1 LTSNSQPIFKGSRN
15 YEEKKVFGLIPYN
28 IFFGVT
34 GILLFSLLVWSNP
47 SASLLQTEDAE
58 KLEYLNASVHALERL
73 EISSERLDLLRK
85 SLLGMEMG
93 DLDRFTSE
101 IVYKLQS
108 NTMIRKDF
116 NEGKIGIFDIIKL
129 NNESVSSSE
138 SETEIHAE
146 YDEDDNSVTEESG
159 NNENTDV
166 TIVENEN
173 DEDEDDFIVTAE
185 INEDLISENDETKNL
200 LMTTYFTHQR
210 DPLGRATM
218 RMNLTIVYTFLSRTQ
233 GFIDNMHVVLFVDW
247 KHIPTDTPI
256 EFIPVDFQGV
266 TNGIND
272 YRYFLYRDYLLE
284 HEQYDRIL
292 TVDFKDVK
300 YGRDPFELMAS
311 MPEKKLFVGSEP
323 RKKGAKYLRWMG
335 AKSGNCFG
343 GVKFAPQRIRNAYHT
358 LKVSPEDYI
367 FTNAGIFGGDRQ
379 YVIEVLDWMVGVFE
393 QYINGTNP
401 CNSNMIVFCGAIY
414 PYYQQD
420 LVFTGAP
427 LHSPFRSYMTPT
439 PEYAIFH
446 K

>member
-1 LTSNSQPIFKGSRN
+1 
-15 YEEKKVFGLIPYN
+15 
-28 IFFGVT
+28 
-34 GILLFSLLVWSNP
+34 
-47 SASLLQTEDAE
+47 LLQAENAE

-73 EISSERLDLLRK
+73 GISSKRLDLLRQ
-85 SLLGMEMG
+85 SLLGMDMG

-101 IVYKLQS
+101 IVFKLQS
-108 NTMIRKDF
+108 NEKIRNDF
-116 NEGKIGIFDIIKL
+116 NDGKMGIFDIIKS
-129 NNESVSSSE
+129 NDESVAA
-138 SETEIHAE
+138 SETEYVSEIHAE
-146 YDEDDNSVTEESG
+146 YDEDDNSVTEESKHDQDKNAVG
-159 NNENTDV
+159 E
-166 TIVENEN
+166 VENDADK
-173 DEDEDDFIVTAE
+173 DESIVTAE
-185 INEDLISENDETKNL
+185 IDKDIISDESKNDEDKKAVGVVENNADEDKSIVTAEIDRDIISDTSESKNL

-218 RMNLTIVYTFLSRTQ
+218 RMNLTIVYTFLSRTHH
-233 GFIDNMHVVLFVDW
+233 FIDNMHVVLFVDW

-256 EFIPVDFQGV
+256 EFISVDFKDV

-272 YRYFLYRDYLLE
+272 FRYFLYRDYLLE

-300 YGRDPFELMAS
+300 YGRDPFELMSS

-343 GVKFAPQRIRNAYHT
+343 GVKFAPQRIRDAYHT
-358 LKVSPEDYI
+358 LKVSPQDYI

-379 YVIEVLDWMVGVFE
+379 YVMEVLDWMVGIFE

-439 PEYAIFH
+439 AEYAIFH